1 MGKSAKEKARESKDK
16 EKQRGKGRDRKKRRH
31 SSDSSSDD
39 ERKRRRHSKYTTIKT
54 YVRQGKEMIAAH
66 VLWATPLFPCVQK
79 ARIEIQREVAARRG
93 VNVRAAAVL
102 ILQIAGEPGEGEFFV
117 WLAIWRGCKRSKAE
131 RLSLIAKRVRRRLI
145 MTLKLLLLREK
156 HCPSVLNRQSECLR
170 MCTHTLVHGMFSDM

>member
-1 MGKSAKEKARESKDK
+1 MKENEEGTVSTPSRRAA
-16 EKQRGKGRDRKKRRH
+16 GKGDN
-31 SSDSSSDD
+31 SS
-39 ERKRRRHSKYTTIKT
+39 TLIF
-54 YVRQGKEMIAAH
+54 
-66 VLWATPLFPCVQK
+66 LWATPLFPCVQK
-79 ARIEIQREVAARRG
+79 AHIEIQREVAERRG

-156 HCPSVLNRQSECLR
+156 HCPSVLNRQSECLCAR
-170 MCTHTLVHGMFSDM
+170 VHTCAWYVL